1 MPSIDQMYELRY
13 RREMSEIARALG
25 LNPGKIAEGDALTAI
40 LDAISTRRG
49 LLNARAQLT
58 YEQAQRRQWQYDYT
72 AEHRDYLNQ
81 IEAERDELLAIVKA
95 VDSALDGHTKFIHV
109 EHIRAALNA

>member
-25 LNPGKIAEGDALTAI
+25 LDPGKVAEGDALTAI

-49 LLNARAQLT
+49 RIEYLTRAIEDMER
-58 YEQAQRRQWQYDYT
+58 EQ
-72 AEHRDYLNQ
+72 
-81 IEAERDELLAIVKA
+81 
-95 VDSALDGHTKFIHV
+95 
-109 EHIRAALNA
+109 

>member
-25 LNPGKIAEGDALTAI
+25 PDPGKVAEGDALTAI

-49 LLNARAQLT
+49 RIECLNRAIEDMER
-58 YEQAQRRQWQYDYT
+58 EQ
-72 AEHRDYLNQ
+72 
-81 IEAERDELLAIVKA
+81 
-95 VDSALDGHTKFIHV
+95 
-109 EHIRAALNA
+109 